1 MSDYKINSF
10 GTSIFRGVNHGEKPD
25 ETSHLLNKL
34 KHEFLSLHWT
44 SPITIAVKY
53 VNTKGDIAKL
63 TFEDVVTIRWIIGSD
78 ICEIEYQSGYDYI
91 TIEILKADVMAID
104 EIIKPT
110 PLTAKSRRV
119 Q

>member
-25 ETSHLLNKL
+25 ETSHLLKKL
-34 KHEFLSLHWT
+34 KHEFLSLNWT
-44 SPITIAVKY
+44 SPINIAVKY

-63 TFEDVVTIRWIIGSD
+63 TFEDVVAIRWVIGSD
-78 ICEIEYQSGYDYI
+78 ICEIEYKSGYDYI
-91 TIEILKADVMAID
+91 VIEILKEDVMAID

-110 PLTAKSRRV
+110 PLIAKSRRV

>member
-34 KHEFLSLHWT
+34 KNEFFYLHWT

-53 VNTKGDIAKL
+53 VDTKGDISKL
-63 TFEDVVTIRWIIGSD
+63 TFEDVVTIRWIIASD
-78 ICEIEYQSGYDYI
+78 VCEIEYKSGYDYI
-91 TIEILKADVMAID
+91 VMEILKADVISID

-110 PLTAKSRRV
+110 PITAKSRRV

>member
-1 MSDYKINSF
+1 M
-10 GTSIFRGVNHGEKPD
+10 
-25 ETSHLLNKL
+25 NKL

-53 VNTKGDIAKL
+53 VDTKGDISKL
-63 TFEDVVTIRWIIGSD
+63 TFEDVVTIRWVIGSD
-78 ICEIEYQSGYDYI
+78 ICEIEYKSGYDYI
-91 TIEILKADVMAID
+91 VMEILKADVMAID
-104 EIIKPT
+104 EVITPT

>member
-10 GTSIFRGVNHGEKPD
+10 STSIFRGVNHGENPD
-25 ETSHLLNKL
+25 ENSHLLNKL

-53 VNTKGDIAKL
+53 VDTKGDIAKL
-63 TFEDVVTIRWIIGSD
+63 TFEDVVTIRWVIASD

-91 TIEILKADVMAID
+91 TIEILKADVISID

-110 PLTAKSRRV
+110 PLTDKSRRV